1 MKRAFSFFLCALV
14 LLPLLGGCRKKEPNI
29 VFTGVIEEV
38 REKSLLVLTSD
49 DVGFQKA
56 SVGFAPGLK
65 AGFGLAV
72 GQTVKI
78 TILPE
83 IRESYP
89 VQVTA
94 VAIELISQPEEP
106 DETDETIFFFR
117 TVSKEREG
125 SFDFLLSRAEN
136 SEMLFMS
143 SVRHLP
149 VMLFSDSA
157 SLRDFMDAGM
167 DYFEFSQ
174 TYEGEKSFADALPK
188 YDDAFFGENSLLLLY
203 TSESSGSIRHR
214 VEAGIADGK
223 FTAVIEEIVPDDLTD
238 DMAYWFI
245 LLEFPKDALA
255 GCSRFDA
262 YYG

>member
-14 LLPLLGGCRKKEPNI
+14 LLPLSGGCVRKEPNI
-29 VFTGVIEEV
+29 VFTSVIEEA
-38 REKSLLVLTSD
+38 RENSLLVLTSD

-56 SVGFAPGLK
+56 SVSFAPGLK
-65 AGFGLAV
+65 VGFDLAV

-94 VAIELISQPEEP
+94 VAIELISQPEE
-106 DETDETIFFFR
+106 TDETIFFFR

-136 SEMLFMS
+136 GEMLLIS

-157 SLRDFMDAGM
+157 SLRDFVDAGM
-167 DYFEFSQ
+167 DYFEFDQ
-174 TYEGEKSFADALPK
+174 TYGEEKSLADALPK
-188 YDDAFFGENSLLLLY
+188 YDDAFFGETACSCSTPPNPAAPYAIGWRRGLQMANS
-203 TSESSGSIRHR
+203 
-214 VEAGIADGK
+214 
-223 FTAVIEEIVPDDLTD
+223 P
-238 DMAYWFI
+238 
-245 LLEFPKDALA
+245 P
-255 GCSRFDA
+255 
-262 YYG
+262 